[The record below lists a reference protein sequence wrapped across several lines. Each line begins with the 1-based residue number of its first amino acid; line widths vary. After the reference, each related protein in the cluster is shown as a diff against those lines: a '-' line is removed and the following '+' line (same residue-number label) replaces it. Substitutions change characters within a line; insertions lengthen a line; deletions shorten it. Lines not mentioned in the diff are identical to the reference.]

1 MKFRATFIVLCL
13 SICVIF
19 ISSCASLGPVYQKA
33 DPPAGKAV
41 IYVYRKA
48 HLAGSAVSYNLW
60 DVTDSIAKDKVSI
73 VYDLGKDHPRIDK
86 FKEGL
91 KYGKKLARIVNG
103 SYYAYTVNP
112 GTYYLLVEN
121 YDGHDLLRKA
131 VEGDDLVYKVKA
143 MAGKRYFLDSYLN
156 FHARAWILPVTEVQ
170 GEEGIVD
177 CRHVIDEKQ

>member
-1 MKFRATFIVLCL
+1 MKFKATFIV
-13 SICVIF
+13 IF
-19 ISSCASLGPVYQKA
+19 FSACALFVSSCASLGPVYQKA
-33 DPPAGKAV
+33 GPPAGKAV

-48 HLAGSAVSYNLW
+48 HIAGSVKSYNLW
-60 DVTDSIAKDKVSI
+60 DVTEAIAKEKVSI

-86 FKEGL
+86 FTEGL

-121 YDGHDLLRKA
+121 YDGHDLWKA

-143 MAGKRYFLDSYLN
+143 MANKKYFLDSYLSL
-156 FHARAWILPVTEVQ
+156 HSRPWIITVTEVQ

-177 CRHVIDEKQ
+177 CQHVIDEKQ